1 MWASRRAAP
10 RDRRRRPPRR
20 AARAAAER
28 AHRRA
33 RRAIYL
39 GAHRRGIPR
48 AAPRRRG
55 GLNILYHFRTQGTG
69 AEGVHIA
76 GIATAFERLG
86 HRVIFSSPTGVDPR
100 TTAGTNPFAEK
111 KRRGLFSRLAAHA
124 PAFIFE
130 LLEIAYNV
138 IAYKR
143 NRAALT
149 RENCA
154 LIYERHA
161 FFLCATAFLAQRRGL
176 PLVVE
181 VNELAG
187 DERVRAAPWLLPLA
201 RLADR
206 LTFQRASLIVA
217 VSPHVERRIA
227 ALGIAPEKILVLPNA
242 VSAESLDTPADGAP
256 IRTRHHCAD
265 AVVIGFVGWFVPWHR
280 LDNLLTQFATLATAD
295 TRLMLTGDGPL
306 RATLTAQAAALG
318 IADRIIFTGS
328 VPHAEIPAHLAAMD
342 ICVVPHSNEYRSPI
356 KLFESMAR
364 ARATVAPRTEPI
376 AQVITDG
383 MNGLLFD
390 PQNPASLREAL
401 QCLIASPSLRA
412 QLGATALATIREH
425 HTWDQNAAAVL
436 AAMRPRL

>member
-1 MWASRRAAP
+1 M
-10 RDRRRRPPRR
+10 
-20 AARAAAER
+20 
-28 AHRRA
+28 
-33 RRAIYL
+33 
-39 GAHRRGIPR
+39 
-48 AAPRRRG
+48 
-55 GLNILYHFRTQGTG
+55 NILCHFRTQGTG

-111 KRRGLFSRLAAHA
+111 KRRSVLARLAAHA
-124 PAFIFE
+124 PALIFE
-130 LLEIAYNV
+130 LLEIAYNAL
-138 IAYKR
+138 AYVR

-187 DERVRAAPWLLPLA
+187 DERVRADPWLLPLA

-206 LTFQRASLIVA
+206 LTFQRASLIVT
-217 VSPHVERRIA
+217 VSPHLQRRIA

-242 VSAESLDTPADGAP
+242 VSAASLDTPADGAP
-256 IRTRHHCAD
+256 IRARHHCAE
-265 AVVIGFVGWFVPWHR
+265 AVVIGFVGWFVAWHR
-280 LDNLLTQFATLATAD
+280 LDNLLTQFAALAAAD
-295 TRLMLTGDGPL
+295 PRLRLMLVGDGTL
-306 RATLTAQAAALG
+306 RETLVAQAAALG
-318 IADRIIFTGS
+318 ISDRVIFTGP

-383 MNGLLFD
+383 VNGLLFD

-401 QCLIASPSLRA
+401 QRLIADPSLRT
-412 QLGATALATIREH
+412 QLGAAALATIRAH
-425 HTWDQNAAAVL
+425 HTWDRNAAAVL
-436 AAMRPRL
+436 AAAHRRL